1 MRAKF
6 HRIYNSISSKIMLI
20 IFFLVFPLNI
30 ISIIE
35 NNTVIR
41 TMIEHT
47 KISIQNITDTHM
59 SELGTRMENTQ
70 LLLYYFVTEN
80 VDFQRIMQE
89 KEKTYNYESAKY
101 KFYYSLKKMASLT
114 DGGDGYFFH
123 IKNTEE
129 TLAYDEKPSESGH
142 LYKFIDGFL
151 KERLKSGI
159 SSGWHIY
166 DIADKQAL
174 LFIINTNDVVYG
186 GWINLE
192 SLKNKIKNGVEYS
205 KFTINFSEEKK
216 NNSNKKW
223 IDVIS
228 QKKGVYLML
237 SVERNEIIGELSIFQ
252 RILNTMVFIYLIL
265 IPVLYIFLR
274 VYFIHPLKR
283 LNFAHKQVQT
293 GNQNYR
299 ILANAK
305 SIEFEEV
312 YLSFNQMAENLK
324 LLRIEGYEKEI
335 EKKKMELRN
344 LQLQIRP
351 HFLLNT
357 FNFIYTMAQRKET
370 NEIQDVIIYLSEYF
384 RYIFR
389 NDKDLDIF
397 SKELNLVKGYVNMIS
412 VRYSGNIKAVYDIDF
427 KISFIR
433 IPPLLIH
440 NFIENSVKYGMK
452 LGEVLHVTITG
463 RYKNKMV
470 IFEIN
475 DDGNGMDQ
483 KTLDYN
489 NKMLHGEIE
498 PANSNAHVGL
508 LNSIKRLKYFYGEM
522 AAIEIES
529 ERGNGTLIRIMFPY
543 NLEAADETFNG

>member
-1 MRAKF
+1 
-6 HRIYNSISSKIMLI
+6 
-20 IFFLVFPLNI
+20 
-30 ISIIE
+30 
-35 NNTVIR
+35 
-41 TMIEHT
+41 MIEQT
-47 KISIQNITDTHM
+47 KTSIQNITDTHM
-59 SELGTRMENTQ
+59 SELDTRMENTQ
-70 LLLYYFVTEN
+70 LLLYYFMTEN
-80 VDFQRIMQE
+80 VDFQRIMHE

-114 DGGDGYFFH
+114 DGGDGYFFY
-123 IKNTEE
+123 IKNIDE
-129 TLAYDEKPSESGH
+129 TLVYDEKPSESGH
-142 LYKFIDGFL
+142 LYKYMNVFL
-151 KERLKSGI
+151 KEQFKSGI

-166 DIADKQAL
+166 DIVDKQSL
-174 LFIINTNDVVYG
+174 IFVINANDVVYG
-186 GWINLE
+186 GWINLD
-192 SLKNKIKNGVEYS
+192 SLKNKIENGIEYS
-205 KFTINFSEEKK
+205 HFTSCFSEEKK
-216 NNSNKKW
+216 NNSNKRW
-223 IDVIS
+223 VYVTS
-228 QKKGVYLML
+228 EKKGIYLIL
-237 SVERNEIIGELSIFQ
+237 NVEKNEIIGEISIFQ
-252 RILNTMVFIYLIL
+252 KIINTMVFIYLIL

-274 VYFIHPLKR
+274 VYFLHPINQI
-283 LNFAHKQVQT
+283 NFAHKQIQA
-293 GNQNYR
+293 GNQDFR
-299 ILANAK
+299 ILAKGK

-312 YLSFNQMAENLK
+312 YLSFNRMAENLK

-397 SKELNLVKGYVNMIS
+397 SKELSLVKGYVNMIS
-412 VRYSGNIKAVYDIDF
+412 IRYNGDIKVVYDVDF

-440 NFIENSVKYGMK
+440 NFIENAVKYGKK
-452 LGEVLHVTITG
+452 LGEVLHVSLTG
-463 RYKNKMV
+463 HYKDKMV

-475 DDGNGMDQ
+475 DDGIGMDQ
-483 KTLDYN
+483 ETLDYN

-498 PANSNAHVGL
+498 PAGSNAHVGL

-522 AAIEIES
+522 ATIEIES

-543 NLEAADETFNG
+543 NLEAVDETFNDQ